1 MNIESASAP
10 GLAHVGHYARAYF
23 DECTD
28 DATVFLMAGWLGGSE
43 EWEKFSECWSNE
55 LSNKPSIRYFNHNEA
70 RGLKDEFLH
79 WSEKDRDAKL
89 MSLAGVIARH
99 KLTGFIGG
107 VSVSRFK
114 SFFAGSVLPQKTLRS
129 ILKFTEP
136 YHFCCQ
142 CVIAQTLGHQAEEE
156 KNLEDQVDFI
166 FDEGVPFLDDCISN
180 YQGLKNVLPQK
191 VHRIAGTVM
200 SGNDKKVVALQAADM
215 LAGQALL
222 NLRTKVKPE
231 PLDVMRAKRIF
242 TFHCLPQNP
251 ESIPRAIQLTNIVW
265 STKQLDKVRRGR
277 SGTTDK
283 KE

>member
-1 MNIESASAP
+1 MSVETDFASGVAPYSAF
-10 GLAHVGHYARAYF
+10 F

-28 DATVFLMAGWLGGSE
+28 DAKVFLMAGWLGRSE
-43 EWEKFSECWSNE
+43 EWEKFSESWNNK
-55 LSNKPSIRYFNHNEA
+55 LGDKPSIRYFKHNEA
-70 RGLKDEFLH
+70 QGLKGEFLH

-89 MSLAGVIARH
+89 MSLAEAIAKH
-99 KLTGFIGG
+99 ELTGFIGG
-107 VSVSRFK
+107 VSLPRFK
-114 SFFAGSVLPQKTLRS
+114 SFFDGSVLPQRTLRS

-166 FDEGVPFLDDCISN
+166 FDEGVPFLDDYISN
-180 YQGLKNVLPQK
+180 YEGLKNVLPQK

-200 SGNDKKVVALQAADM
+200 SGNDKKVAALQAADM

-242 TFHCLPQNP
+242 TFHCLPQYP
-251 ESIPRAIQLTNIVW
+251 ESIPKAIRLTNIVCNL
-265 STKQLDKVRRGR
+265 TRL
-277 SGTTDK
+277 SGA
-283 KE
+283 